1 MVQEGYRRGTGGV
14 QEGSSSSENTSG
26 SLMIAFLIIKMPLGS
41 LQIAFLDIK
50 MPLGSLRTGALDLE
64 SSGIGPCL
72 AVGSQARGVLQGRYR
87 GARLCGQTLGGKKL
101 IHF

>member
-41 LQIAFLDIK
+41 LQTAFLDIK
-50 MPLGSLRTGALDLE
+50 MPLGSLGGPAQKTPRATGEAPEPFLRE
-64 SSGIGPCL
+64 VRKPF
-72 AVGSQARGVLQGRYR
+72 RGKASAPPY
-87 GARLCGQTLGGKKL
+87 
-101 IHF
+101 